1 MANRDHSLDGK
12 IIDAA
17 YSEFLEKGYRGASL
31 RKIAEKAGVTVG
43 AIQIR
48 YKTKDA
54 LFGSL
59 LAPFLSEIEK
69 TFQDTRME
77 YWQHPAEERLS
88 YMETSM
94 RMESEAILK
103 LIFDHYNDAI
113 LLLCRSEGS
122 DLAGCFDQI
131 VERKVRESE
140 AFFQATNADCFDPAL
155 LRLLIASQFHSYHQI
170 VQEGYDQRTARR
182 YMNALMR
189 YHLGGW
195 TTLLNAINQQED
207 PCNEV

>member
-12 IIDAA
+12 IVDAA
-17 YSEFLEKGYRGASL
+17 RSEFLEKGYRGASL

-54 LFGSL
+54 LFENL
-59 LAPFLSEIEK
+59 LAPFLAEIEK
-69 TFQDTRME
+69 TFQATRVE
-77 YWQHPAEERLS
+77 YWQYPAEKRLS

-103 LIFDHYNDAI
+103 LIFDHYDDAI

-122 DLAGCFDQI
+122 RLAGCFDQI

-140 AFFQATNADCFDPAL
+140 AFFQAANAAFFDPAL

-170 VQEGYDQRTARR
+170 VQEGYDQCTAKR

-195 TTLLNAINQQED
+195 TTLLNAIDQQED
-207 PCNEV
+207 ACK